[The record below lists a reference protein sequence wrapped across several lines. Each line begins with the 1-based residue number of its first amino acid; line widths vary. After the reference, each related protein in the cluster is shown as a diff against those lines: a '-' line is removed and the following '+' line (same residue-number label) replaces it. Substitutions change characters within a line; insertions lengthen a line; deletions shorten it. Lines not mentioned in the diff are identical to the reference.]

1 MSFLGSVED
10 AEGQSRQQR
19 RMVKPV
25 GRRQKSMAVW
35 RVRGRRHRE
44 WLTSVLVCDDCSR
57 EYPEDRDEC
66 PECGCLDA
74 ELVDAGG
81 GPGRFSGYRNLRPVL
96 AIHQV
101 SLAVGTPPRAYYA
114 AGTALRG

>member
-19 RMVKPV
+19 RIVKPE

-35 RVRGRRHRE
+35 RVRGSRHSE
-44 WLTSVLVCDDCSR
+44 WLTSAVLCDDCGR
-57 EYPEDRDEC
+57 EYPEGRDER

-74 ELVDAGG
+74 ELVDTGAVLVDSRATLACALYSPSAKSAPLWGSP
-81 GPGRFSGYRNLRPVL
+81 PG
-96 AIHQV
+96 
-101 SLAVGTPPRAYYA
+101 AYYA